1 MKLAIV
7 SNQSKSTYNFRKDL
21 IFFFLKK
28 HKVSVIATEDDSS
41 PKFIDMGCNF
51 IPVDIN
57 PRSLNIFL
65 DIKFICQLL
74 HRLRILRP
82 DLVISYTVKPNIYS
96 PLVCRALGIKCL
108 PVITGLGNSFL
119 YSAILRNLMVLLYR
133 FSLSKLPEIWFLNQ
147 NDLDFFISRGICK
160 PDQAK
165 NIHGEGIDL
174 DHFKPKHAS
183 HSSSEFCFLYF
194 GRILIDKGINE
205 LLDAFLKIKEVY
217 PYSILTLVG
226 DFDLTNKKN
235 ILIKARVLQMSVNG
249 TINYLPS
256 VSDVRDIIAESNC
269 VLLPS
274 YREGLS
280 RALMEA
286 ASMAKPIIASNVPGC
301 SELVIHNKSGILIN
315 EISSKCIY
323 DAMAVILATERARLI
338 EMGRNGRRH
347 MELTCSINNTCNI
360 YNTYIERLKLNS

>member
-7 SNQSKSTYNFRKDL
+7 SNQSKSTYNFRKNL

-28 HKVSVIATEDDSS
+28 NKVSIIAAEDDSS
-41 PKFIDMGCNF
+41 RKFIDMGCNF

-65 DIKFICQLL
+65 DVKFICQLIY
-74 HRLRILRP
+74 RLKILRP

-96 PLVCRALGIKCL
+96 PLVCRALGIRCL

-119 YSAILRNLMVLLYR
+119 NSNILKYLMILLYK
-133 FSLSKLPEIWFLNQ
+133 FSLGKLPEVWFLNQ
-147 NDLDFFISRGICK
+147 SDLDFFVSKGICK
-160 PDQAK
+160 PHQTK

-174 DHFKPKHAS
+174 DHFKPRHES
-183 HSSSEFCFLYF
+183 HPNLEFHFLYF
-194 GRILIDKGINE
+194 GRILVDKGINE
-205 LLDAFLKIKEVY
+205 LLDAFQKIKEAY
-217 PYSILTLVG
+217 PQAVLTLVG

-235 ILIKARVLQMSVNG
+235 TLIKARVLQMSING
-249 TINYLPS
+249 AINYLPS
-256 VSDVRDIIAESNC
+256 VSDVRDIVAESDC
-269 VLLPS
+269 ILLPS

-301 SELVIHNKSGILIN
+301 SELVIHNKSGILLN
-315 EISSKCIY
+315 EISSTCIY
-323 DAMAVILATERARLI
+323 EAMELILGTERAQLI
-338 EMGRNGRRH
+338 EMGKNARKH
-347 MELTCSINNTCNI
+347 MELTCSINNTCQI
-360 YNTYIERLKLNS
+360 YNTYIERLKTNF